1 MMAMDWVA
9 HWRELVEGREAQAD
23 RVRSAAGIKTGGGY
37 WDQRAAGFREG
48 VQQRG
53 GETAEVLGIISPLL
67 TSSSTALDVGAGV
80 GRYTIPL
87 AQQVARVTAVEP
99 SAGMRGYLE
108 EDARA
113 TGLTNVTVVPA
124 TWEAARVEP
133 CDIVL
138 CSHVVYF
145 ITDIRA
151 FLEKVRSNA
160 RGYVFMAIRTN
171 QRDAALRELW
181 EIVHKEARVPEPGLM
196 DLYPTLRQVLGV
208 TANVQVVTYGGGRN
222 PLGRFDSIE
231 DAMPEVRRQLLVAE
245 GSPSEATALS
255 YLRERMVQ
263 EEGKWGLPSAT
274 VANAVVWWDNRAG
287 SRNVV

>member
-1 MMAMDWVA
+1 M
-9 HWRELVEGREAQAD
+9 VEGREAQAE
-23 RVRSAAGIKTGGGY
+23 RVRSAAGINAGGGY

-53 GETAEVLGIISPLL
+53 GETAEVLGIISPFL
-67 TSSSTALDVGAGV
+67 TSSSTVLDVGAGV

-87 AQQVARVTAVEP
+87 AKQAARVTAVEP
-99 SAGMRGYLE
+99 STGMRGYLE
-108 EDARA
+108 EDARTA
-113 TGLTNVTVVPA
+113 GLTNVTVVLSA
-124 TWEAARVEP
+124 WEAANVEP

-145 ITDIRA
+145 ISGIRA
-151 FLEKVRSNA
+151 FLEKVRDNA
-160 RGYVFMAIRTN
+160 RGQVFMAIRTN

-181 EIVHKEARVPEPGLM
+181 EIVHKEPRVPEPGLM

-222 PLGRFDSIE
+222 PLGRFDSVE
-231 DAMPEVRRQLLVAE
+231 DAMPEVRRQLLLAE
-245 GSPSEATALS
+245 GSPSESAALV

-263 EEGKWGLPSAT
+263 EDGKWVLPSMT
-274 VANAVVWWDNRAG
+274 VANAVVWWDNRSG
-287 SRNVV
+287 SRNLA